1 MTVSN
6 RVRASNLYH
15 YLYSMKKNIVAIG
28 GGNGT
33 AVSVQACKTFL
44 DQISLSAV
52 VSMSDSGGANGKLRE
67 ETGFLPASDLMRT
80 TLAFSNQDPHM
91 LKQVFYRNRISDVA
105 PKLDGYY
112 IGILWYSLLQEKG
125 LSFMQAQES
134 LEQIVGAVG
143 HAYPAT
149 LDVVDFCVELD
160 NGEIVK
166 TEGANDR
173 PASREHRIVKAW
185 LEPTATIFDGAK
197 KTIEEADIILLGPG
211 SLYCSIVAA
220 LLADGM
226 KEAIQKSK
234 ATLMYVVGNAYE
246 TIGEAGPETVSEFI
260 TELEQYLPR
269 PLDGIVYNNHELTT
283 QEQKRYEEKAWSLIK
298 NDIEDPRVMI
308 GDYERTG
315 GGLDPEKLG
324 TLLKDIIL

>member
-1 MTVSN
+1 LTVSN

-91 LKQVFYRNRISDVA
+91 LKQVFYRNRISNVVS
-105 PKLDGYY
+105 KIDGYY
-112 IGILWYSLLQEKG
+112 IGILWYTMLQEKG

-134 LEQIVGAVG
+134 LEQILGAVG
-143 HAYPAT
+143 HAYPNT
-149 LDVVDFCVELD
+149 LEVADLCVKFV
-160 NGEIVK
+160 NGETVK
-166 TEGANDR
+166 TEGAIDR
-173 PASREHRIVKAW
+173 PSERDSRIAKAW
-185 LEPTATIFDGAK
+185 LEPKANLFEGATKA
-197 KTIEEADIILLGPG
+197 IEEADVILFGPG
-211 SLYCSIVAA
+211 SLYCSIVAT
-220 LLADGM
+220 LLVDGM
-226 KEAIQKSK
+226 KEALQTSTAKLI
-234 ATLMYVVGNAYE
+234 YVVGNAYE
-246 TIGEAGPETVSEFI
+246 TIGEAGPTQLSDFI
-260 TELEQYLPR
+260 IELEQYLPR
-269 PLDGIVYNNHELTT
+269 KLDTLIYNNHTLTSY
-283 QEQKRYEEKAWSLIK
+283 EQSRYAEKQWSLIVS
-298 NDIEDPRVMI
+298 DTDDERVI
-308 GDYERTG
+308 SGDYERSG

-324 TLLKDIIL
+324 SLLKGIIF